1 MMTAAL
7 LGHVS
12 AYAAQVR
19 AHLADLP
26 SEQVEDL
33 TDGLEADL
41 AEALA
46 DPDARPVTGEV
57 PAVRVD
63 GPAGE
68 TILDLAARFGSPADY
83 AAELRSAAG
92 LPPVADPG
100 VPDLGTTRWE
110 DLQAWWAVQKQAV
123 VSHPSWPGVSGFAES
138 IRPAWWVARGWVL
151 FGIFFTV
158 GSDDGAVVAPRSL
171 PEWVVLL
178 GLVWVSVELGRGR
191 WDARGKGRPFVFAA
205 NVLAA
210 VFLIPGVVSMASPPE
225 VRYVESGPSEA
236 ALIDGV
242 YVDGSRV
249 TNLFVYD
256 ADGEYVEHA
265 QILDNQGRAVR
276 VDEPGGRW
284 IPGEATLLSW
294 VPLLD
299 VDGRE
304 VRNAYPV
311 PTLRSDDYSTTD
323 EIDPAQLR
331 ETAVVPPP
339 PVRSVAPLDLDD
351 VPGVGSEQVP
361 APGTTGPATG
371 EGVGPTDGS
380 AQEPAVPGTDQA
392 APDAAVPG
400 PEVTTAPADAPPAG

>member
-225 VRYVESGPSEA
+225 VRYVESGASPA
-236 ALIDGV
+236 ALSDGV

-276 VDEPGGRW
+276 VDEPGGLW
-284 IPGEATLLSW
+284 IAGEGSELSW

-304 VRNAYPV
+304 VHNAYPV
-311 PTLRSDDYSTTD
+311 PTLRSDEYGAT
-323 EIDPAQLR
+323 IDVDPDQLR
-331 ETAVVPPP
+331 ESALTPAP
-339 PVRSVAPLDLDD
+339 PVRSVAPLDLD
-351 VPGVGSEQVP
+351 GAAEAGSEQTP
-361 APGTTGPATG
+361 APGETAPATE
-371 EGVGPTDGS
+371 EGDGAPGGS
-380 AQEPAVPGTDQA
+380 TEEPAVPGSDQP
-392 APDAAVPG
+392 APDAAAPG
-400 PEVTTAPADAPPAG
+400 PEGTSPPADAPPAG